1 MAHGGGTWLVQ
12 NKKLPGYY
20 HNVVSLP
27 RASATLSDR
36 GIAAAP
42 FTLSWGEVGKPFIV
56 ERNEFFKNSMEIFGY
71 DYTAPEMWAL
81 REIFCHA
88 LKVVCYRL
96 GATPAKMPDWTEEN
110 EHMTD
115 SHVSATCSYATAKY
129 PGTRG
134 NDLSIRI
141 TKDDKGTTLY
151 TDDDEFIVETLLNG
165 SVRDTQYV
173 KAYSELKENAW
184 VKFDKASAT
193 LETTALAVELEGGVD
208 GQPTGEDYQDFLA
221 AIEPYSFHALCCPVT
236 DAVTNQVFRQHT
248 ISQRDDFGVKF
259 QVVVY
264 KDDAADHEGVI
275 NLVSEASHPTI
286 KEGEYG
292 MGINAAVYWVTGAEA
307 ACAINKTLTNKE
319 YDGELEIDVSHKQS
333 RLETA
338 IDEGEFIFHDVNGEV
353 RVLEDINTFTEV
365 TDTRGDVF
373 KSNQTIRVIDQIS
386 NDIAVLFCTR
396 YLGKVQND
404 KPGRGALWNDVVYY
418 HRQLEKLR
426 AIEDFTPDIITC
438 ELGETKKS
446 VELTTNGLNVINA
459 MSQLYMTTIIK

>member
-1 MAHGGGTWLVQ
+1 MAHGGGTWLTQ

-27 RASATLSDR
+27 RASAVLSDR

-42 FTLSWGEVGKPFIV
+42 FELSWGEVGKVFIV

-71 DYTAPEMWAL
+71 DYTAPQMWPL

-96 GATPAKMPDWTEEN
+96 GATPVETADSTEGEPKYTPGHESAKCN
-110 EHMTD
+110 
-115 SHVSATCSYATAKY
+115 YAEARY

-134 NDLSIRI
+134 NDLSIRV
-141 TKDDKGTTLY
+141 TLDDKGTT
-151 TDDDEFIVETLLNG
+151 DISDDEYIVETLLNS
-165 SVRDTQYV
+165 SVRDTQVV
-173 KAYSELKENAW
+173 KSYSELKDNAW
-184 VKFDKASAT
+184 VKFNSTNVTLASSDIPVK
-193 LETTALAVELEGGVD
+193 LIGGVD
-208 GQPTGEDYQDFLA
+208 GEATGEDYQNFLA
-221 AIEPYSFHALCCPVT
+221 AIEPYSYHALCCPVV
-236 DAVTNQVFRQHT
+236 DSVTNQVFRQQT

-259 QVVVY
+259 QAVVY
-264 KDDAADHEGVI
+264 NDEDANHEGVI
-275 NLVSEASHPTI
+275 NLVNKATHPTI
-286 KEGEYG
+286 AGVRE
-292 MGINAAVYWVTGAEA
+292 NAAVYWVAGAEA
-307 ACAINKTLTNKE
+307 ACAINKTLTNME
-319 YDGELEIDVSHKQS
+319 YDGELDIDVSHKQS
-333 RLETA
+333 RLEEA
-338 IDEGEFIFHDVNGEV
+338 IDKGQFIFHNVNGEV

-365 TDTRGDVF
+365 TDTKGDVF

-404 KPGRGALWNDVVYY
+404 KPGRGALWNDIVYF

-426 AIEDFTPDIITC
+426 AIEDFTPEIITC

-446 VELTTNGLNVINA
+446 VEVTTNGLNIINA
-459 MSQLYMTTIIK
+459 MSQLYMTTVIK

>member
-42 FTLSWGEVGKPFIV
+42 FALSWGEVGKPFIV
-56 ERNEFFKNSMEIFGY
+56 ERNEFFKNSMELFGY

-115 SHVSATCSYATAKY
+115 SHSSATCIYATAKY
-129 PGTRG
+129 PGVRG

-141 TKDDKGTTLY
+141 TKDDNGTTAY
-151 TDDDEFIVETLLNG
+151 TNDDEFIVDTLLNG
-165 SVRDTQYV
+165 SVRDTQRV
-173 KAYSELKENAW
+173 KTYSELKENAW
-184 VKFDKASAT
+184 VKFDKKGAV
-193 LETTALAVELEGGVD
+193 LESTSSDVELDGGVD
-208 GQPTGEDYQDFLA
+208 GKPTGEDYQNFLA

-236 DAVTNQVFRQHT
+236 EPVTNQVFRQHT

-264 KDDAADHEGVI
+264 NDDDANHEGVI

-286 KEGEYG
+286 KEDEYG
-292 MGINAAVYWVTGAEA
+292 MGKNAAVYWVTGAEA
-307 ACAINKTLTNKE
+307 ACAINKTLTNME

-338 IDEGEFIFHDVNGEV
+338 IDNGEFIFHDVNGEV